1 MNNIFSNMQFIMSEY
16 NNFANNP
23 VQWLTS
29 HNVSNPQQVLQN
41 PQSAVQNMRSN
52 GVMNNQQFNQI
63 ISMAQMM
70 RGFIK

>member
-1 MNNIFSNMQFIMSEY
+1 MNNIFSNMQFLMSEY

-29 HNVSNPQQVLQN
+29 HNVNNPQQVLQN
-41 PQSAVQNMRSN
+41 PQNAIQNMRSN
-52 GVMNNQQFNQI
+52 GMMNNQQFNQI
-63 ISMAQMM
+63 MSMAQML